1 MAALKAYSRGLF
13 IFYRLSRRV
22 VFPLVREANL
32 SSCKDLMCYSR
43 TDLVGPERPW
53 ILIVLQERNLRE
65 VKEAVSKVSMQGVG
79 MTSQRTR
86 ERMVQRL
93 MDQGVSNLE
102 VLDVI
107 RNTPRHIFLDEA
119 LSHRAYEDSSL
130 PIGFGQTLSQPYIVG
145 RMTEIVLSA
154 SGSLD
159 RVLEVGTGSGY
170 QTSILAQLV
179 GQLFSVERIK
189 PLQDKARKRL
199 RDMGLRNVEFS
210 HADGGFGWPSK
221 GPFNAILSAAAP
233 RIVPQDLLN
242 QLAPNGVLV
251 IPVGAEKQELHM
263 VIRDG
268 DSDKFITQILEPVK
282 FVPLLSG
289 TTR

>member
-1 MAALKAYSRGLF
+1 
-13 IFYRLSRRV
+13 
-22 VFPLVREANL
+22 
-32 SSCKDLMCYSR
+32 
-43 TDLVGPERPW
+43 
-53 ILIVLQERNLRE
+53 
-65 VKEAVSKVSMQGVG
+65 MQGVG

-221 GPFNAILSAAAP
+221 APFNAILSAAAP
-233 RIVPQDLLN
+233 RIVPQELLN

-251 IPVGAEKQELHM
+251 IPVGAEEQQLHM

-289 TTR
+289 ITR